1 MGLDNCRFCPDG
13 CLFAIIWDKKMED
26 IYTIKETAKHL
37 KVSERTVRR
46 SINDLGVP
54 IYRIGRQI
62 RIPESS
68 IDIIKKQDGNINGK
82 ITNTFNKIYRR

>member
-1 MGLDNCRFCPDG
+1 
-13 CLFAIIWDKKMED
+13 MED
-26 IYTIKETAKHL
+26 LYTIYETAKHL

-46 SINDLGVP
+46 SITDLGIP

-68 IDIIKKQDGNINGK
+68 IDMIKKQDGNINSK
-82 ITNTFNKIYRR
+82 ISKKFNDIYRR

>member
-1 MGLDNCRFCPDG
+1 MGNCRFYTDG
-13 CLFAIIWDKKMED
+13 CLFVIIWDKKMED

-68 IDIIKKQDGNINGK
+68 IDILKRKDGNINEK
-82 ITNTFNKIYRR
+82 ITNKINNIYRR

>member
-1 MGLDNCRFCPDG
+1 MDNCRFCADG
-13 CLFAIIWDKKMED
+13 CFLIIIWDKKMED
-26 IYTIKETAKHL
+26 IYTIKEIAKHL

-68 IDIIKKQDGNINGK
+68 IDILKRKDGNINEK
-82 ITNTFNKIYRR
+82 ITNKINNIYRR